1 VNLRRL
7 FLEHPASVN
16 ESYWRH
22 FRHASGFG
30 LRMLAGGVACAVHA
44 WFPFL
49 FVRTASQVV
58 ARLYVRMVVART
70 SPSRVSSM
78 GDLSGL

>member
-1 VNLRRL
+1 
-7 FLEHPASVN
+7 
-16 ESYWRH
+16 
-22 FRHASGFG
+22 
-30 LRMLAGGVACAVHA
+30 MLAGGVACAVHA